1 MKVIITETAEDM
13 SSKAADLFAERIR
26 TKPDIVLGLATGGT
40 PESMYALLAEKCEND
55 GLDFSHVATFNLD
68 EYAGIAPDHDQ
79 SYRYFMN
86 EKLFDNLNIDKANTH
101 VLNGLAEDLE
111 KECREFEEKI
121 KEAGGIDLQ
130 LLGIGNNG
138 HIAFNEPGSPS
149 NSRTRV
155 VDLTE
160 STIKANA
167 RFFEKESDVPRQALS
182 MGIGTIKEAA
192 EILLIASGSGKADA
206 VKAALEGPVSEDMPA
221 SLVRDHDNITFIFDS
236 EAAAKLE
243 EKHN

>member
-1 MKVIITETAEDM
+1 MKVIIAETSEMM
-13 SSKAADLFAERIR
+13 SQKAADLFADRIR
-26 TKPDIVLGLATGGT
+26 AKPNIALGLATGGT
-40 PESMYALLAEKCEND
+40 PEDMYAILAGKCENE
-55 GLDFSHVATFNLD
+55 GLDFSHVMTFNLD
-68 EYAGIAPDHDQ
+68 EYAGLAPDHDQ

-86 EKLFDNLNIDKANTH
+86 VKLFDNLNIDKANTH

-111 KECREFEEKI
+111 KECSEFEEKI
-121 KEAGGIDLQ
+121 KKAGGIDLQ

-138 HIAFNEPGSPS
+138 HIAFNEPCSPS
-149 NSRTRV
+149 DSRTRV

-167 RFFEKESDVPRQALS
+167 RFFENENDVPRQALS
-182 MGIGTIKEAA
+182 MGIGTIREAA

-206 VKAALEGPVSEDMPA
+206 VQKTLEGPVTEDVPA
-221 SLVRDHDNITFIFDS
+221 SLVKDHDNITFILDK

-243 EKHN
+243 GEY